1 MGMVNLLSIYMSDTN
16 HEDVLATHES
26 APLVT
31 TDHDTATYPLLPHI
45 QKMLDDYIAGV
56 KSTKRAVTP
65 IHVDD
70 IALRIAKFYEMVR
83 KVVDWKEDNALRR
96 SAIERVLKRTL
107 FPKLSKLTLTPDV
120 DTYRVSYT
128 VTADLIRGGH
138 LLNDEIPEESVLIIE
153 TALKKYLSI
162 LAHATFTKT
171 EHIPLKQQIN
181 FAMFIIELA
190 ACEIEEILTNPIN
203 ERVMLETMTTMMSSR
218 IRVRPDNSL
227 TDDEKKTQVYIA
239 VCRTLFDLD
248 DTFILAQLI
257 KFTYQSWSTPTAEDL
272 LIYGKDIPAL
282 WEGSTHVL
290 EHPLA
295 RQFYAIC
302 ERMDTVFMLIGD
314 ILETYK
320 DTPEELQNVF
330 EHKDR
335 YLEQIKLAYDK
346 RYFSL
351 KSRLSRLAIFSTL
364 SVFLS
369 NWATFFIIEVPMASI
384 FYEGFNLFTTIIDFV
399 VPTVIMALLV
409 SIIHAPG
416 ADNIKSVLTAVTQST
431 YSEEKTMLYD
441 VYMNKRRNKFFTFF
455 AIMLYSA
462 MMFGV
467 LGGTGYI
474 FYYFKLPITSVIFD
488 TFTIALTF
496 FAAVLIRNKSKELTV
511 DDSSSIFEFFMD
523 MLSVPIARVGSY
535 LAAKW
540 KEYNIVAILF
550 TFLIETPMVVIL
562 DFIENWSTYL
572 KERRADL
579 H

>member
-1 MGMVNLLSIYMSDTN
+1 MSDTKD
-16 HEDVLATHES
+16 HEEKPETHE
-26 APLVT
+26 ATPLVT
-31 TDHDTATYPLLPHI
+31 IDETAPTHELLPHI
-45 QKMLDDYIAGV
+45 QKMLDDYLSGL
-56 KSTKRAVTP
+56 KSAKRAVTP

-70 IALRIAKFYEMVR
+70 IALRIAKFYEMIR

-153 TALKKYLSI
+153 TALKKYLYI
-162 LAHATFTKT
+162 LANAKFTKI

-181 FAMFIIELA
+181 FAMFVIELA
-190 ACEIEEILTNPIN
+190 ACEIEDILTNPVK
-203 ERVMLETMTTMMSSR
+203 ERVLLEGMTTMMSDR
-218 IRVRPDNSL
+218 IRVKPEGTMNE
-227 TDDEKKTQVYIA
+227 DEKKTQVYIA

-248 DTFILAQLI
+248 DTFIIAQLI
-257 KFTYQSWSTPTAEDL
+257 KFTYRSWGVPTTADL
-272 LIYGKDIPAL
+272 AMYAKDIPSL
-282 WEGSTHVL
+282 WENSNHVL

-314 ILETYK
+314 LLDTYK
-320 DTPEELQNVF
+320 DKPEELQKLIGNKERF
-330 EHKDR
+330 
-335 YLEQIKLAYDK
+335 LEQITVAYDK

-369 NWATFFIIEVPMASI
+369 NWATFFIVEVPMASI
-384 FYEGFNLFTTIIDFV
+384 FYEGFNWFTAVIDFV
-399 VPTVIMALLV
+399 VPTAVMALLV
-409 SIIHAPG
+409 SIIRAPN
-416 ADNIKSVLTAVTQST
+416 AENIKSVLTAVTQST
-431 YSEEKTMLYD
+431 YSGEKMMLYD
-441 VYMNKRRNKFFTFF
+441 VYLKKKRNKFFTLF
-455 AIMLYSA
+455 AISLYSF

-474 FYYFKLPITSVIFD
+474 FYIAKLPITSVIFD

-511 DDSSSIFEFFMD
+511 DDSSSIFEFIMD
-523 MLSVPIARVGSY
+523 MLSVPIARIGSF

-540 KEYNIVAILF
+540 KEYNIIAILF

-562 DFIENWSTYL
+562 DFIENWSQYL
-572 KERRADL
+572 KDRRADL